1 MLPQVFLPAKAPQGV
16 IVDGATVGESFAV
29 VAIDHDRCA
38 RDMERSDH
46 AKKNTQLL
54 AELIEKECK
63 NKVDRITLVSFSNR
77 QSDKINALLNKGDS
91 TKPTNLAHLDSVKKL
106 LQRDVRIDVCADYF
120 LEMGTFETL
129 DSFKKFAK
137 EDTKKPLVAA
147 IVQKFRDASFFLFI
161 DDVEGFLPKPNDRIK
176 SVVFYPLTQDPA
188 TIKLLERTEQ

>member
-1 MLPQVFLPAKAPQGV
+1 M
-16 IVDGATVGESFAV
+16 GESFAV

-38 RDMERSDH
+38 RDMDLSNH

-129 DSFKKFAK
+129 DSFKQFAK
-137 EDTKKPLVAA
+137 EYAGQHRKKPLIDA
-147 IVQKFRDASFFLFI
+147 IMKKFESASFFLFI